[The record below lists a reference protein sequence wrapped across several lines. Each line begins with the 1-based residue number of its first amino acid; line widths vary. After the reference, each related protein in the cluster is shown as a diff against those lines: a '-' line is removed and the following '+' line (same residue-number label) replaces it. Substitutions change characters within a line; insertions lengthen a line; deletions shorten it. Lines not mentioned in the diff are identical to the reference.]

1 MRPLHIPDARGVHR
15 QNGQIQLVI
24 QKFFDNIN
32 GTALFNLQ
40 TDIRI
45 FLPEFAKQKRQQ
57 KTSDLQRNPKADM
70 IFLPHEII

>member
-1 MRPLHIPDARGVHR
+1 MDTLRGAT
-15 QNGQIQLVI
+15 QIQPV
-24 QKFFDNIN
+24 K
-32 GTALFNLQ
+32 GPSHNLQ